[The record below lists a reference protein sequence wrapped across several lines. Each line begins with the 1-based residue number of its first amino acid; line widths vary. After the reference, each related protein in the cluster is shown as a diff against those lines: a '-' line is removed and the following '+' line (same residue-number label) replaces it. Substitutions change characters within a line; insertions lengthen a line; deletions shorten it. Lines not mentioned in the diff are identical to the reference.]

1 MRAGCALGIGLAWT
15 AMILVMSYLFEKLFL
30 RLLDMAEERLKK
42 CIGKQV
48 LFVTHEEEK
57 EAMERYA

>member
-1 MRAGCALGIGLAWT
+1 
-15 AMILVMSYLFEKLFL
+15 MILIMSYLFEKLFL
-30 RLLDMAEERLKK
+30 GILDMAEERLKK